1 MDKQLARQLLILV
14 NTYND
19 LLKLYAENRIKLI
32 HEQMENSTNKPEDF
46 YRMQGKIIELRRLL
60 TLREEIIKEA
70 EG

>member
-32 HEQMENSTNKPEDF
+32 HEQMENSVNKPEDF

>member
-1 MDKQLARQLLILV
+1 
-14 NTYND
+14 
-19 LLKLYAENRIKLI
+19 
-32 HEQMENSTNKPEDF
+32 MENSVNKPEDF